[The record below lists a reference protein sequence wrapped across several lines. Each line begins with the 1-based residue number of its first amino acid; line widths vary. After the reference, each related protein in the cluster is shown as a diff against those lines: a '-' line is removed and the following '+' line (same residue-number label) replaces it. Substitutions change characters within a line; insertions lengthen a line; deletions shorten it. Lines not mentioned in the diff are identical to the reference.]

1 MSSPRLSTP
10 SITDAATT
18 AAATAGQATYGPFIV
33 TLIFAIGLAT
43 AIIYATDFAEIANN
57 WSEHRCK
64 THIMPIAGTFG
75 YDVNENFQF
84 CLQQIIAQST
94 KSTTAPFAQGLSGF
108 GGVLGNLMQST
119 NSIRLSL
126 ATLTGGII
134 KIVSEFKSRMTAL
147 MGRIKLSA
155 TRMKALMFRLYGTL
169 FSVMYMALSAQTGIM
184 NLGDTVIFKFISKF
198 GGGEGFKGSGVFF
211 CFAPDTRVVMENM
224 SETYIQNVELGDIL
238 YGGSIVEAVIE
249 CPKSTGPIYE
259 IYGICVSGEHKIW
272 STTENQFIKV
282 SAHPD
287 AILSTMEPGHLWT
300 LITSNRE
307 ISVKGSTGQV
317 RFADWQETPEILA
330 TTIAWNKIAY
340 GLLNRDEPK
349 YTPSQI
355 YEGPCLEGSVYVY
368 KFQSGLTPIS
378 IIEVGDWIYDKK
390 GWTKVLGKC
399 RRLASSGIGHKG
411 QRMTDGNWVLH
422 KDSTWQHPSQK
433 VSPGKWIGHQLITES
448 GAFVV
453 NIGLKQYIVRDFT
466 EVGSENLQE
475 AFKLEDAAR

>member
-1 MSSPRLSTP
+1 MSTPEVPTP
-10 SITDAATT
+10 SITGAAT
-18 AAATAGQATYGPFIV
+18 AAATIAQATYGPFII
-33 TLIFAIGLAT
+33 TLILAIGIAT

-57 WSEHRCK
+57 WPEHRCK

-84 CLQQIIAQST
+84 CLQQIIAGST

-147 MGRIKLSA
+147 MGRIKLTA
-155 TRMKALMFRLYGTL
+155 TRMKALMYRIYGTV
-169 FSVMYMALSAQTGIM
+169 FSVMYMALSTQTGIM
-184 NLGDTVIFKFISKF
+184 NFSETFIFRFMSKF

-211 CFAPDTRVVMENM
+211 CFAPDTRVIMENM
-224 SETYIQNVELGDIL
+224 SEISIQTIQLGDTL
-238 YGGSIVEAVIE
+238 YGGSVVEAIIQ
-249 CPKSTGPIYE
+249 CPVSSGPIYE
-259 IYGICVSGEHKIW
+259 IYGVHVSGEHKIW

-307 ISVKGSTGQV
+307 IPVKGSTGHV
-317 RFADWQETPEILA
+317 RFADWQETPPILA
-330 TTIAWNKIAY
+330 STVTWDKIAY
-340 GLLNRDEPK
+340 GLLNVGSPD
-349 YTPSQI
+349 YTPSNI
-355 YEGPCLEGSVYVY
+355 YEGPCLEGGIYVY
-368 KFQSGLTPIS
+368 KYQSGLTPLS
-378 IIEVGDWIYDKK
+378 NIEAGDWVYDRK

-399 RRLASSGIGHKG
+399 RRLASSGIGHNG

-422 KDSTWQHPSQK
+422 EDSTWQHPSQK
-433 VSPGKWIGHQLITES
+433 SSPGKWIGYQLITES
-448 GAFVV
+448 GSFMV
-453 NIGLKQYIVRDFT
+453 NIGLQQYIVRDFT
-466 EVGSENLQE
+466 EVGSENLEE

>member
-1 MSSPRLSTP
+1 MSTSEAPTP
-10 SITDAATT
+10 SMTGTGTAT
-18 AAATAGQATYGPFIV
+18 GRNPTYAPFIV
-33 TLIFAIGLAT
+33 ILILAISTAS
-43 AIIYATDFAEIANN
+43 AIIYATDFVEIANN

-84 CLQQIIAQST
+84 CLQQIIAEST

-108 GGVLGNLMQST
+108 GGVLGNLMESA

-184 NLGDTVIFKFISKF
+184 NFGETFIFKFMSKF
-198 GGGEGFKGSGVFF
+198 GGGEGFKGGGAFF
-211 CFAPDTRVVMENM
+211 CFAPDTVVILENM
-224 SETYIQNVELGDIL
+224 SETRIQTIQLGDIL
-238 YGGSIVEAVIE
+238 YGGSVVEAMIQ
-249 CPKSTGPIYE
+249 CPISTGPIYE
-259 IYGICVSGEHKIW
+259 IYGIRVSGEHKIW
-272 STTENQFIKV
+272 STKEGQFIKV

-287 AILSTMEPGHLWT
+287 AALSTMEPGHLWT

-307 ISVKGSTGQV
+307 IPVKGSTGHV
-317 RFADWQETPEILA
+317 RFADWQETPPILA

-368 KFQSGLTPIS
+368 KYQSGLTPILN
-378 IIEVGDWIYDKK
+378 IEVGDWIYDRK

-433 VSPGKWIGHQLITES
+433 SNPGKWTGYQLITES
-448 GAFVV
+448 GSFMV

-475 AFKLEDAAR
+475 VFKLEDAAR

>member
-1 MSSPRLSTP
+1 MSTSEAPTP
-10 SITDAATT
+10 PVRGADT
-18 AAATAGQATYGPFIV
+18 AAATIRDPTYAPFIV
-33 TLIFAIGLAT
+33 ILILAISLAS

-84 CLQQIIAQST
+84 CLQQIIASST

-108 GGVLGNLMQST
+108 GGVLGNLMESA

-155 TRMKALMFRLYGTL
+155 TRMKALMYRVYGTL

-184 NLGDTVIFKFISKF
+184 NLGDTVIFKFMSKF
-198 GGGEGFKGSGVFF
+198 GGGEGFKGGGVFF
-211 CFAPDTRVVMENM
+211 CFAPDTRVIMENM
-224 SETYIQNVELGDIL
+224 SETRIQNVELGDIL

-249 CPKSTGPIYE
+249 CPISTGPIYE
-259 IYGICVSGEHKIW
+259 IYGVRVSGEHKIW
-272 STTENQFIKV
+272 STKENKFIKV

-287 AILSTMEPGHLWT
+287 AALSTMEPGHLWT

-307 ISVKGSTGQV
+307 IPVKGSTGHV
-317 RFADWQETPEILA
+317 RFADWQETPPILA
-330 TTIAWNKIAY
+330 ATVAWDKIAY
-340 GLLNRDEPK
+340 GLLNMGSPD
-349 YTPSQI
+349 YTPSHI
-355 YEGPCLEGSVYVY
+355 YGGPCLEGGVYVY
-368 KFQSGLTPIS
+368 KYQSGLTPIS
-378 IIEVGDWIYDKK
+378 NIQAGDWVYDRK

-399 RRLASSGIGHKG
+399 RRLASSGIGHNG
-411 QRMTDGNWVLH
+411 QRMTHGNWLLH
-422 KDSTWQHPSQK
+422 QDNTWQHPSQK
-433 VSPGKWIGHQLITES
+433 SNPGKWAGYQLITES
-448 GAFVV
+448 GAFMV
-453 NIGLKQYIVRDFT
+453 NIGLEQYVIRDFT